1 MKSGLGKI
9 LETLKSLQAEM
20 EVGRRTPTKSDSKGI
35 WINIL
40 KSTK

>member
-20 EVGRRTPTKSDSKGI
+20 EVVRRTPTKSDSNCIG
-35 WINIL
+35 INIL